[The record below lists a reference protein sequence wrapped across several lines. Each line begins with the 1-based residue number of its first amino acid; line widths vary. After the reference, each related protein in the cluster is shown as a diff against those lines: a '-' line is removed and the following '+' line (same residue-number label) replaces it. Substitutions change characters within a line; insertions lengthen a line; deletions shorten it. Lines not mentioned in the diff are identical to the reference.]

1 MSEEKDTAT
10 RTPPL
15 RLAAGCAL
23 ALALGIVVMLFA
35 YRAFYVPYIEE
46 GEAQLTASQDDSLD
60 PLTME
65 VAGGNV
71 VAMVGDGW
79 AQRDGWIQL
88 QLAGG
93 SVPGQSVESAV
104 QDGSTLYVTVGKGSE
119 KTLDLFITEWRI
131 ESSFADRPIEKVVL
145 RSAGLF
151 GSEETELQK
160 SAS

>member
-1 MSEEKDTAT
+1 MSEEKDDAVP
-10 RTPPL
+10 TPPL
-15 RLAAGCAL
+15 KLAAGCAL
-23 ALALGIVVMLFA
+23 ALAVCIAMMLFA
-35 YRAFYVPYIEE
+35 YRAFYVPYLEE
-46 GEAQLTASQDDSLD
+46 GAQQLTASQDDSLD

-65 VAGGNV
+65 VAGSNV

-119 KTLDLFITEWRI
+119 TTLDLFITEWRI
-131 ESSFADRPIEKVVL
+131 EGSFADQPVEKVAL

-151 GSEETELQK
+151 GSDETELQK